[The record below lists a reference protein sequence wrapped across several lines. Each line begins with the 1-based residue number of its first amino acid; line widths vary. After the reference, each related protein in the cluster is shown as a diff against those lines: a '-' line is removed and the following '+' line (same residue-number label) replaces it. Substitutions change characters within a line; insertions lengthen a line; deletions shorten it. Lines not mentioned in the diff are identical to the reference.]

1 MRSRA
6 FLARGFAALLGALV
20 PVLAFGAR
28 PAAAAPFAYVTNW
41 IDNSVWVIDIATNNV
56 VGSPIPVGRLPEGV
70 AVTPDGTKVYV
81 ANNNLNLNGTG
92 TDTDTVSVITT
103 ATNTVVATITVGN
116 QPSGVAVT
124 PDGTKVYVVNQGGTV
139 SVIATA
145 SNTVVA
151 TVTVG
156 ANPSGV
162 AVTPDGTKVY
172 VVNTGY
178 GGSSTVSVIATAS
191 NTVVGSPIP
200 VGFFPRGIAITPD
213 GTKVYVTNQSDGTVS
228 VIVTATNNVVG
239 SQITVEKLPLG
250 VAVTP
255 DGTKVYVANR
265 GSGTVSAIATAT
277 NAVVA
282 TIPVGGN
289 PYGIAVTPD
298 GTNVYVTTGNTVSVI
313 DTATNNVVGS
323 PIPVGNSAQVVG
335 IIGPLPLVVPPP
347 PVAACDATKEQ
358 TCESLVQDQILWN
371 LADTGNAASKHW
383 ARKDLERLCGC
394 TVYPPDTVNCFQTL
408 LYNEGLAH
416 RTQAQAIALCRAKK
430 PGDPSMPDMSELA
443 GERACDGYLLN
454 RNVPTLSASGRVMAP
469 ILDGTRLEL
478 CRGAADDA
486 AAAMRIWC
494 LGASFTQKVSP
505 FQAAYNCSHGQGP
518 EFRGGPRP
526 AWPPPQPAAW
536 EKP

>member
-1 MRSRA
+1 
-6 FLARGFAALLGALV
+6 
-20 PVLAFGAR
+20 
-28 PAAAAPFAYVTNW
+28 
-41 IDNSVWVIDIATNNV
+41 
-56 VGSPIPVGRLPEGV
+56 
-70 AVTPDGTKVYV
+70 
-81 ANNNLNLNGTG
+81 
-92 TDTDTVSVITT
+92 
-103 ATNTVVATITVGN
+103 
-116 QPSGVAVT
+116 
-124 PDGTKVYVVNQGGTV
+124 
-139 SVIATA
+139 VIATA

-156 ANPSGV
+156 ANPS
-162 AVTPDGTKVY
+162 
-172 VVNTGY
+172 
-178 GGSSTVSVIATAS
+178 
-191 NTVVGSPIP
+191 
-200 VGFFPRGIAITPD
+200 
-213 GTKVYVTNQSDGTVS
+213 
-228 VIVTATNNVVG
+228 
-239 SQITVEKLPLG
+239 G

>member
-1 MRSRA
+1 MQGTMRSRA

-116 QPSGVAVT
+116 QPS
-124 PDGTKVYVVNQGGTV
+124 
-139 SVIATA
+139 
-145 SNTVVA
+145 
-151 TVTVG
+151 
-156 ANPSGV
+156 
-162 AVTPDGTKVY
+162 
-172 VVNTGY
+172 
-178 GGSSTVSVIATAS
+178 
-191 NTVVGSPIP
+191 
-200 VGFFPRGIAITPD
+200 
-213 GTKVYVTNQSDGTVS
+213 
-228 VIVTATNNVVG
+228 
-239 SQITVEKLPLG
+239 G

>member
-1 MRSRA
+1 
-6 FLARGFAALLGALV
+6 
-20 PVLAFGAR
+20 
-28 PAAAAPFAYVTNW
+28 
-41 IDNSVWVIDIATNNV
+41 
-56 VGSPIPVGRLPEGV
+56 V
-70 AVTPDGTKVYV
+70 A
-81 ANNNLNLNGTG
+81 
-92 TDTDTVSVITT
+92 
-103 ATNTVVATITVGN
+103 
-116 QPSGVAVT
+116 
-124 PDGTKVYVVNQGGTV
+124 
-139 SVIATA
+139 
-145 SNTVVA
+145 
-151 TVTVG
+151 
-156 ANPSGV
+156 
-162 AVTPDGTKVY
+162 
-172 VVNTGY
+172 
-178 GGSSTVSVIATAS
+178 
-191 NTVVGSPIP
+191 
-200 VGFFPRGIAITPD
+200 
-213 GTKVYVTNQSDGTVS
+213 
-228 VIVTATNNVVG
+228 
-239 SQITVEKLPLG
+239 KLPLG

-335 IIGPLPLVVPPP
+335 IIGPPPLVVPPP